1 MTAGLSHLR
10 DVAFTRSRAARPARG
25 VDCAPMALYWGFRI
39 AALLA
44 RLAPLRVSYAVG
56 RLGGI
61 AAYYL
66 WRGGR
71 RRCVRNM
78 LHVTGGDEALARKL
92 ARRSFSYY
100 GLYLIDFLRLTSA
113 SLEELRRRVIFDDWE
128 SLERAR
134 DGNGVLFVTVHFGN
148 WDLGAAA
155 LAGRGYPTSVIAD
168 SFSEPR
174 LNELVLASRRHL
186 GMQILPADRLSRQLL
201 RALRDN
207 EVVAA
212 LIDIPQGD
220 SGVQVEFLRRHHR
233 RARWYRAPGAALRG
247 LSRRRDDPPPRRLDR
262 PRHGRSAA
270 RRLRADRRPGARRA
284 RADPG
289 DLQRARADGPL
300 AAGSSGT
307 SSARSG

>member
-1 MTAGLSHLR
+1 
-10 DVAFTRSRAARPARG
+10 
-25 VDCAPMALYWGFRI
+25 MALYWGFRI

-220 SGVQVEFLRRHHR
+220 SGVQVEFFGDTIGVPDGV
-233 RARWYRAPGAALRG
+233 ARLALR
-247 LSRRRDDPPPRRLDR
+247 SEASVVAATIPRLGAWTDR
-262 PRHGRSAA
+262 VTA
-270 RRLRADRRPGARRA
+270 
-284 RADPG
+284 
-289 DLQRARADGPL
+289 DLQRVDYEPTGDQERDVHALTQAIFNALEQMVRSRPEQWYIFRPL
-300 AAGSSGT
+300 WLTDVAAEAAG
-307 SSARSG
+307 